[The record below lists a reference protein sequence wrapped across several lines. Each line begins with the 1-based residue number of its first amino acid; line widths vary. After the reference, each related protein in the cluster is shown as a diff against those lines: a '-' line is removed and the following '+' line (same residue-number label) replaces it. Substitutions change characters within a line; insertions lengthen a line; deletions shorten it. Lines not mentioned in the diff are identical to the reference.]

1 MHLNDLKHVFFN
13 KILIF
18 RPAENKKIPILIIKL
33 YPIIL
38 NIKTSAI
45 LLIHVF
51 FYFLF
56 YLM

>member
-45 LLIHVF
+45 LLTHMF
-51 FYFLF
+51 FFIF
-56 YLM
+56 FFI

>member
-38 NIKTSAI
+38 NIKTSVI
-45 LLIHVF
+45 LLIHMFF
-51 FYFLF
+51 FY
-56 YLM
+56 